1 MALGSARIKN
11 VFGPLSAKACP
22 APGSR
27 CRELQLTISL
37 IFLIDEGV
45 AGLVDSWRIG
55 TAMLAKNLA
64 RLAASSAVSACGEA
78 RSGAVRK
85 SRVKR
90 PQRTRNR
97 TAAVSFAQLKLT
109 FAEVSESGMARAAS
123 ARRISAQNGPGNEI
137 IDVPQGGIL

>member
-1 MALGSARIKN
+1 MALGNARIKN

-55 TAMLAKNLA
+55 TATLRKILHDWLQALRCQPVERHVLA
-64 RLAASSAVSACGEA
+64 R
-78 RSGAVRK
+78 
-85 SRVKR
+85 
-90 PQRTRNR
+90 
-97 TAAVSFAQLKLT
+97 F
-109 FAEVSESGMARAAS
+109 ARAA
-123 ARRISAQNGPGNEI
+123 
-137 IDVPQGGIL
+137 